1 MAKKTP
7 EKKKKKKK
15 KSSRNALIVIET
27 KTKGRA
33 PNKTV
38 EKKVK
43 SKPLGTRLHCV
54 LVTPKKSRRE
64 ARFECYGNKHD
75 AMAAALG
82 MDAPM
87 PVPPPRAFSPS
98 NLALMEK
105 EMKGL
110 RGRRGPL
117 PARGL
122 RGTPEEHLERAE
134 ALIEAAQSEEPVFAY
149 GSLRAAGEELRWVPS
164 GVPGGEWGAALRE
177 QAFRQQEREYD
188 SIMHTPSRRT
198 RSRR

>member
-1 MAKKTP
+1 MAKKT
-7 EKKKKKKK
+7 EKKKKT
-15 KSSRNALIVIET
+15 SRNALIVVEA
-27 KTKGRA
+27 KSKGRG

-38 EKKVK
+38 EKKAK

-54 LVTPKKSRRE
+54 LVTPKSPRKE
-64 ARFECYGNKHD
+64 ARFECFGNKHD

-82 MDAPM
+82 MGAPM
-87 PVPPPRAFSPS
+87 PVPTPRAFSPS

-110 RGRRGPL
+110 RGWRGPL

-134 ALIEAAQSEEPVFAY
+134 VLIQAAQSEEPVFAY

-188 SIMHTPSRRT
+188 SIMHTPGRR
-198 RSRR
+198 RR